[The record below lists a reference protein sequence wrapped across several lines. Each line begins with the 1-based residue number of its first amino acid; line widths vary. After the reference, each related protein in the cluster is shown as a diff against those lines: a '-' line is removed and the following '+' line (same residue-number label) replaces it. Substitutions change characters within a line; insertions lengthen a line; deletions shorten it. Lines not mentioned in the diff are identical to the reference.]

1 MITAVGLSLIVAG
14 VAWWTA
20 VAHDVRGRWR

>member
-1 MITAVGLSLIVAG
+1 MITVVGLSLIVAG

-20 VAHDVRGRWR
+20 VARDVRRRWR